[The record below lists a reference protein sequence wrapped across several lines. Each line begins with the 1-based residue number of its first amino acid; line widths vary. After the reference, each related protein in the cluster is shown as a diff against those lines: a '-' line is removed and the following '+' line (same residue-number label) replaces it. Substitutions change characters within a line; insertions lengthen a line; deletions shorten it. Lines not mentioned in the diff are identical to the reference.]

1 MKARGNI
8 SANLLSIPLSSCAL
22 GGCSSHS
29 APTLSLF
36 GAFFP
41 AWMLCGLIGILAAI
55 GSRGI
60 FVATG
65 LSDILP
71 FQLFVCASIGVCLAL
86 IAWSLGFGY

>member
-1 MKARGNI
+1 MKAPWKI
-8 SANLLSIPLSSCAL
+8 SANLLSIALSSCAL
-22 GGCSSHS
+22 VGCSSHG
-29 APTLSLF
+29 APTLILF

-41 AWMLCGLIGILAAI
+41 AWMFCGLVGIFAAI
-55 GSRGI
+55 GARGT

>member
-1 MKARGNI
+1 MKARRNI
-8 SANLLSIPLSSCAL
+8 SVNLLSIPLGSCAL
-22 GGCSSHS
+22 VGCSSHG

-41 AWMLCGLIGILAAI
+41 AWMFCGLVGILAAI
-55 GSRGI
+55 GARGI

-71 FQLFVCASIGVCLAL
+71 FQLFVCASIGVCFAL
-86 IAWSLGFGY
+86 IVWSLGFGY

>member
-1 MKARGNI
+1 MTARWNI
-8 SANLLSIPLSSCAL
+8 RKNLLAIAVSSCAL
-22 GGCSSHS
+22 GGCSSHG

-41 AWMLCGLIGILAAI
+41 AWMLCGLIGMLSAMGA
-55 GSRGI
+55 RGI

-65 LSDILP
+65 LSDVLP
-71 FQLFVCASIGVCLAL
+71 FQLFVCASIGVCFAL

>member
-1 MKARGNI
+1 VKARGYIN
-8 SANLLSIPLSSCAL
+8 ANLLSVSLGSCAL
-22 GGCSSHS
+22 GGCSSHG
-29 APTLSLF
+29 APTFSLF

-55 GSRGI
+55 GARGL

-65 LSDILP
+65 LSDVLP